1 VLLPASSAQL
11 VWCRL
16 LAFLVLRLIQASLAY
31 VEAKRAVGYQLSRL
45 NRIWVYAVFVCITW
59 GASSVIGNALRG
71 LLLEPFAIK
80 SSSME
85 PALEQGDQVYIF
97 KRGPGARLERG
108 SVIVWTD
115 HRIDRALAS
124 RIVAFGGDDTKAAEF
139 GNARLRPSLRASTFV
154 SPLRVVADRC
164 PNQEQRRYPH
174 GFSRS
179 QTTGENHMRLIII
192 GAGFAGMYAALSAAR
207 LRDIQGVSP
216 EELEIALVAPEPT
229 LVVRPR
235 LYEPKPETLTAPLL
249 DVLKAIDVV
258 YVQGSAETIDTKS
271 HAVEVLTAKGS
282 RKTLSYDRLVVATG
296 SRLFRPNIPGLAEH
310 GFSVDNLD
318 DAVALDKHLHSL
330 AERPALNGRD
340 TVVVAGGGFTGIEA
354 ATEVP
359 SRLREILGK
368 DARTR
373 VIIVERNGAIA
384 PDMGEGPRP
393 IIEEALRKL
402 SVETRLGA
410 GVAALDKS
418 GVTLSDGERI
428 EAETVIW
435 AGGIR
440 AAPLTAQIPAE
451 RDNFGRLLVD
461 RDLRVLSVP
470 GVFAT
475 GDAARAASDDLGN
488 YALMSCQHATR
499 MGAFAGNNAAAEL
512 LGVPT
517 KPYHQ
522 KAYVTCLDL
531 GEAGA
536 LFTRGWERKVELVG
550 DVAKKTKHEI
560 NTVWIYPPKA
570 ERAAA
575 LASADPER
583 VTDL

>member
-1 VLLPASSAQL
+1 M
-11 VWCRL
+11 RL
-16 LAFLVLRLIQASLAY
+16 L
-31 VEAKRAVGYQLSRL
+31 
-45 NRIWVYAVFVCITW
+45 
-59 GASSVIGNALRG
+59 
-71 LLLEPFAIK
+71 
-80 SSSME
+80 
-85 PALEQGDQVYIF
+85 
-97 KRGPGARLERG
+97 
-108 SVIVWTD
+108 
-115 HRIDRALAS
+115 
-124 RIVAFGGDDTKAAEF
+124 
-139 GNARLRPSLRASTFV
+139 
-154 SPLRVVADRC
+154 
-164 PNQEQRRYPH
+164 
-174 GFSRS
+174 
-179 QTTGENHMRLIII
+179 II

-207 LRDIQGVSP
+207 LRDIQGLSAG
-216 EELEIALVAPEPT
+216 ELQIALIAPEPT

-249 DVLKAIDVV
+249 DVLKAIDVD
-258 YVQGSAETIDTKS
+258 YIQGSAETINTE
-271 HAVEVLTAKGS
+271 ARTVQITTAKGP

-310 GFSVDNLD
+310 GFSVDSLD
-318 DAVALDKHLHSL
+318 DAVALDRHLHSL
-330 AERPALNGRD
+330 ADRPAVNGRD

-354 ATEVP
+354 ATELP
-359 SRLREILGK
+359 ARLRDIFGK

-373 VIIVERNGAIA
+373 VIIVDRNGAIA

-393 IIEEALRKL
+393 VIEEALRKL
-402 SVETRLGA
+402 GVETRLGA
-410 GVAALDKS
+410 GVASLDKS
-418 GVTLSDGERI
+418 GVTLSTGEHI
-428 EAETVIW
+428 ETETVVW
-435 AGGIR
+435 AAGIR

-461 RDLRVLSVP
+461 RDLRVPAVA

-475 GDAARAASDDLGN
+475 GDAARAACDDDGN

-536 LFTRGWERKVELVG
+536 LFTRGWERKVEMVG
-550 DVAKKTKHEI
+550 DIAKKTKQEI
-560 NTVWIYPPKA
+560 NTVWIYPPRA

-583 VTDL
+583 VTNL

>member
-1 VLLPASSAQL
+1 
-11 VWCRL
+11 
-16 LAFLVLRLIQASLAY
+16 
-31 VEAKRAVGYQLSRL
+31 
-45 NRIWVYAVFVCITW
+45 
-59 GASSVIGNALRG
+59 
-71 LLLEPFAIK
+71 
-80 SSSME
+80 
-85 PALEQGDQVYIF
+85 
-97 KRGPGARLERG
+97 
-108 SVIVWTD
+108 
-115 HRIDRALAS
+115 
-124 RIVAFGGDDTKAAEF
+124 
-139 GNARLRPSLRASTFV
+139 
-154 SPLRVVADRC
+154 
-164 PNQEQRRYPH
+164 
-174 GFSRS
+174 
-179 QTTGENHMRLIII
+179 MRLIII

-207 LRDIQGVSP
+207 LRDIQGVLP

-249 DVLKAIDVV
+249 DVLQAIDVD
-258 YVQGSAETIDTKS
+258 YVQGSAETIDTKARTVQITTS
-271 HAVEVLTAKGS
+271 KGT

-310 GFSVDNLD
+310 GFSVDSLD
-318 DAVALDKHLHSL
+318 DAVALDKHLHGL
-330 AERPALNGRD
+330 AKRPAVNGRD

-368 DARTR
+368 DSKTR
-373 VIIVERNGAIA
+373 VIIVDRNKAIA
-384 PDMGEGPRP
+384 PDMGDSSRP
-393 IIEEALRKL
+393 VIEEALRKL
-402 SVETRLGA
+402 GVETRLGA
-410 GVAALDKS
+410 GVASLDKN
-418 GVTLSDGERI
+418 GVTLSSGEHI
-428 EAETVIW
+428 ETETVIW
-435 AGGIR
+435 AAGIR
-440 AAPLTAQIPAE
+440 AAPLTQQIPAE

-461 RDLRVLSVP
+461 RDLRVPGVD

-475 GDAARAASDDLGN
+475 GDAARAACDDDGN

-517 KPYHQ
+517 KSYHQ
-522 KAYVTCLDL
+522 VGYVTCLDL

-536 LFTRGWERKVELVG
+536 LFTTGWERNVKMVG
-550 DVAKKTKHEI
+550 DVGKKTKQEI

-583 VTDL
+583 VTDVTGFL

>member
-1 VLLPASSAQL
+1 
-11 VWCRL
+11 
-16 LAFLVLRLIQASLAY
+16 
-31 VEAKRAVGYQLSRL
+31 
-45 NRIWVYAVFVCITW
+45 
-59 GASSVIGNALRG
+59 
-71 LLLEPFAIK
+71 
-80 SSSME
+80 M
-85 PALEQGDQVYIF
+85 
-97 KRGPGARLERG
+97 
-108 SVIVWTD
+108 
-115 HRIDRALAS
+115 
-124 RIVAFGGDDTKAAEF
+124 RIV
-139 GNARLRPSLRASTFV
+139 
-154 SPLRVVADRC
+154 
-164 PNQEQRRYPH
+164 
-174 GFSRS
+174 
-179 QTTGENHMRLIII
+179 II

-216 EELEIALVAPEPT
+216 EELEIALVSPEPT

-235 LYEPKPETLTAPLL
+235 LYESKPETLTAPLL

-271 HAVEVLTAKGS
+271 RTLEIVATKGA

-296 SRLFRPNIPGLAEH
+296 SRLFRPNVPGLAEH
-310 GFSVDNLD
+310 GFSVDQLD
-318 DAVALDKHLHSL
+318 DAIALDRHLHSL
-330 AERPALNGRD
+330 ADRPALNGRD

-354 ATEVP
+354 ATEIP
-359 SRLREILGK
+359 ARLRAILGK
-368 DARTR
+368 GAKPR
-373 VIIVERNGAIA
+373 VIIVDRNSAIA
-384 PDMGEGPRP
+384 PAMGAGPRP
-393 IIEEALRKL
+393 IIEDALRKVG
-402 SVETRLGA
+402 VETRLGV

-428 EAETVIW
+428 ESETLIW

-440 AAPLTAQIPAE
+440 AAPLTAQVPAE

-461 RDLRVLSVP
+461 RDLRVPSVP

-475 GDAARAASDDLGN
+475 GDAARAACDDLGN

-512 LGVPT
+512 LGVQT

-536 LFTRGWERKVELVG
+536 VFTRGWDRKVEMVG
-550 DVAKKTKHEI
+550 DVAKKTKQEI
-560 NTVWIYPPKA
+560 NTVWIYPPPA

-583 VTDL
+583 VTDV